1 MKKAQDFRTE
11 VAALRK
17 IYDKLKAK
25 KEHIESLIEQRE
37 IYFEEKSEKWQ
48 TSDTGINYEGDTSEL
63 QDRCD
68 EFDIEL
74 DKLDE
79 CITEIYELSN

>member
-25 KEHIESLIEQRE
+25 KEYIESLIEQRE

-48 TSDTGINYEGDTSEL
+48 TSDAGINYEGDTSEL
-63 QDRCD
+63 QDRYD

-74 DKLDE
+74 EKLDE